1 MCILYL
7 SFITTKI
14 RYFLWNENKN
24 ERYAIIGKTKSTI
37 FLFQKYKNN
46 LVPKHLVY
54 GV

>member
-24 ERYAIIGKTKSTI
+24 ERYASFSIDKMLQSYPENLFST
-37 FLFQKYKNN
+37 
-46 LVPKHLVY
+46 P
-54 GV
+54 